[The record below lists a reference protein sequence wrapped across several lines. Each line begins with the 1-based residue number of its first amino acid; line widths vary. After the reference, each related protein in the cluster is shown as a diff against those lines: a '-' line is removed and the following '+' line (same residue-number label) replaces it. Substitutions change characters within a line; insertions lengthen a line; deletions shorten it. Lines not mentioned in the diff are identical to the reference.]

1 MVGAS
6 EKQNWISPLG
16 SGYCA
21 NRGLRALNRGS
32 TLPQWRYWLQRGC
45 CAYRKGGADSY
56 RWAHAVLDSAGPGK
70 TTASPGDARGDL
82 LVAALGTAQKA
93 LDLQTGSLRYH
104 FARRSR
110 GAQEVAAEHAAI
122 GNTKLD
128 HQFFFGVVGDECDVH
143 VYHSFQ

>member
-1 MVGAS
+1 MRLWIQRVP
-6 EKQNWISPLG
+6 EKQQQVHLV
-16 SGYCA
+16 A
-21 NRGLRALNRGS
+21 
-32 TLPQWRYWLQRGC
+32 
-45 CAYRKGGADSY
+45 
-56 RWAHAVLDSAGPGK
+56 
-70 TTASPGDARGDL
+70 GDARGDL